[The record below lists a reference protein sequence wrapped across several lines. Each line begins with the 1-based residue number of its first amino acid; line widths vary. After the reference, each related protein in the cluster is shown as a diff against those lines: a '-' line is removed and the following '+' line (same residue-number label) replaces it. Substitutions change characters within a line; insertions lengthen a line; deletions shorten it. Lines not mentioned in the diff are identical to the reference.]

1 MKFKQNWDKRDRRRL
16 FFEAGSLSRP
26 QSVLNV
32 GPEVTPRPYLSGNCL
47 DAAVLENWHRQENL
61 FFYKYTILQKQ
72 WPGIV
77 FEVIKGQ
84 NFCWNCL
91 RAIHTISLPDGV
103 WCRVRR
109 DFAATKM
116 YLWKQI
122 FAQTL
127 VDNYCR
133 SPAGRK
139 IDQPLEGLRCRK
151 KGLWFV
157 DEERGWSNCNVW
169 SSSSHVSTV
178 CGFCSKSKSRNLIVR
193 NDFSLMEDKIRQG

>member
-1 MKFKQNWDKRDRRRL
+1 MHSVHRL
-16 FFEAGSLSRP
+16 IGKIQGKWCNQSRHGILSSNLGKGFVWKWNLSKIGTKGTGADFFLKPA
-26 QSVLNV
+26 VLV
-32 GPEVTPRPYLSGNCL
+32 GPSLCSTLALKWRRAHICPVIASMQPFWKIDTGRKIS
-47 DAAVLENWHRQENL
+47 
-61 FFYKYTILQKQ
+61 FYKCTILQKQ

-91 RAIHTISLPDGV
+91 LAIHTISLPDGV
-103 WCRVRR
+103 WCRARR

-139 IDQPLEGLRCRK
+139 IDQPLEGLRCR
-151 KGLWFV
+151 
-157 DEERGWSNCNVW
+157 
-169 SSSSHVSTV
+169 
-178 CGFCSKSKSRNLIVR
+178 
-193 NDFSLMEDKIRQG
+193 